1 MNNSKGIVATVAVA
15 FVIAIGA
22 MVGSTANA
30 ATATVP
36 LGTAASFSVLGG
48 QAVTNT
54 GATTTDGD
62 VGVSPGASVGAWP
75 PGTVGGAI
83 HAGDAVAQQ
92 AQNDLTTA
100 YNNAAGRTPF
110 TVVGGDLVGQTLVGG
125 VYRGGTLGLSGA
137 LTLDGKNDP
146 ASVWIFQTPATLI
159 TGSSSRVSFINGAS
173 PCNVF
178 WQVGS
183 SATLGTGST
192 FVGTIMALTKV
203 TVTTG
208 VTVYGR
214 ALARNDAVT
223 LDNDRFL
230 TLACSGGAQ
239 VPIPPT
245 RPPFTIAPGSTPTP
259 VPSAMT
265 TFTPAPVATPTR
277 PPATAPTTAPTATP
291 ASAPVAVVAP
301 SAAPAA
307 PVAVAGVQSLPSTST
322 DPADDLTIVGVAL
335 AGFGILLL
343 RRPLRHL

>member
-1 MNNSKGIVATVAVA
+1 MKNSKALAATVVIALI
-15 FVIAIGA
+15 IAIGA
-22 MVGSTANA
+22 MAGTAANA
-30 ATATVP
+30 ATSTVP

-48 QAVTNT
+48 LAVTNT
-54 GATTTDGD
+54 GPTTTDKD
-62 VGVSPGASVGAWP
+62 VGVWPGTSVGAWP
-75 PGTVGGAI
+75 PGIAGGAI

-92 AQNDLTTA
+92 AQSDLTTA

-125 VYRGGTLGLSGA
+125 VYRGGTLGLTGV
-137 LTLDGKNDP
+137 LTLDGQNDP

-159 TGSSSRVSFINGAS
+159 TGSSSLVSFINGAS

-192 FVGTIMALTKV
+192 FVGTIMALTKI

-230 TLACSGGAQ
+230 TSVCASALN
-239 VPIPPT
+239 IPPT
-245 RPPFTIAPGSTPTP
+245 RPPFTVA
-259 VPSAMT
+259 PSA
-265 TFTPAPVATPTR
+265 TPIA
-277 PPATAPTTAPTATP
+277 APTATP
-291 ASAPVAVVAP
+291 IGAATPTAAPTVAP
-301 SAAPAA
+301 TAAPT
-307 PVAVAGVQSLPSTST
+307 VHLTVLPSTST
-322 DPADDLTIVGVAL
+322 AESWGPLALLGLAL
-335 AGFGILLL
+335 ASFGALLLL
-343 RRPLRHL
+343 RRPLRNF